1 LTTHRQNILGTL
13 SGGVITLLRAVIV
26 AVLPYQAVAEN
37 RFPDHQWGL
46 DLLLL
51 LEAGP
56 ALLDP
61 GLDLGL
67 RPPPDAEETRSELDR
82 MQLISARLRDRQTRD
97 LILREA
103 DADPRELLREE
114 GLIPIQAF
122 APNLWDL
129 LDQAIDEATYF
140 ALREKRRFA
149 RPRPSAVRAEL
160 GMTIPDPP
168 HPAYPSGHSAQIH
181 TLARVLAALRPGCE
195 ETYRLFAA
203 GVAFRREIAGVHF
216 PSDTRAG
223 ELLAASLAP
232 RLSSHPELAASLRGA
247 RREMGDLLDA
257 GACKIT
263 GGP

>member
-1 LTTHRQNILGTL
+1 M
-13 SGGVITLLRAVIV
+13 ITLLRAVIV
-26 AVLPYQAVAEN
+26 AALPYQAVAEN

-46 DLLLL
+46 DLLLVL
-51 LEAGP
+51 KAGP

-82 MQLISARLRDRQTRD
+82 MQLISSRLRDRQTRD

-103 DADPRELLREE
+103 DADPRELLRDG
-114 GLIPIQAF
+114 GLIPNRAL
-122 APNLWDL
+122 APNLWGL
-129 LDQAIDEATYF
+129 LDQVIDEAAYF

-149 RPRPSAVRAEL
+149 RPRPSTVRPEL
-160 GMTIPDPP
+160 GTTIPDPP
-168 HPAYPSGHSAQIH
+168 HPAYPSGHSTQIH
-181 TLARVLAALRPGCE
+181 TLAGVLTSIRPSCGE
-195 ETYRLFAA
+195 AYRIFAA

-223 ELLAASLAP
+223 ELIAASLLP
-232 RLSSHPELAASLRGA
+232 RLLSHPELAASLRGVG
-247 RREMGDLLDA
+247 REMNDSLDK

-263 GGP
+263 GGL